1 MPRSSSSGL
10 VRCAHRL
17 KVTES
22 MKTISGSKRLGADPG
37 HEFSGVVAALG
48 EDVTGIE
55 GGQEV

>member
-1 MPRSSSSGL
+1 
-10 VRCAHRL
+10 
-17 KVTES
+17 